1 MKEFNA
7 FVDKFILDTGIELGP
22 RLFTVSDLKRHG
34 SVYNTS
40 AVYSVNNSNVYK
52 SMQCLS

>member
-22 RLFTVSDLKRHG
+22 RLFTVPDLKRHG